1 MKVCLPLLQCLT
13 LIFKE
18 NPSEEDAQIVE
29 KILAMRR
36 VTKKVVNQV
45 MRIFLKLHKF

>member
-1 MKVCLPLLQCLT
+1 MTEYCIGIAILILLPCWCVFLQ
-13 LIFKE
+13 E

-36 VTKKVVNQV
+36 AKKKVVNQV
-45 MRIFLKLHKF
+45 GY